1 MSLTCEQARVMASDL
16 LDESLTEDE
25 RAALLNHIETCTSC
39 PHLYQSMATVY
50 QRMRTAAPAIPSE
63 ELRRQVRQLFRRD

>member
-25 RAALLNHIETCTSC
+25 RAALLSHIETCTSC
-39 PHLYQSMATVY
+39 PHLYRSMAAVY
-50 QRMRTAAPAIPSE
+50 QHMRTTAPATPTE